1 MELPFDLTAGQGA
14 YLAAALFA
22 AAYVRG
28 YSGFG
33 FSAIF
38 IILAALTTN
47 PLPLIPVIFSCEIA
61 MTLFQARGIRAHVDW
76 SRVRPLLVGAA
87 IATIP
92 SVTVMAHL
100 GEAQARLAISA
111 VILSLSLILLSGW
124 QLRREIGFGG
134 NLSVGLLSGMVNSA
148 GVGGLPAAAFL
159 TAQPLAP
166 SVFRATMIVFLTGI
180 DLMALPVMHA
190 NGLTGTET
198 LMGVLLAFPILGVGI
213 WAGGLRF
220 SSASQAQ
227 FRRVIVILLTL
238 FSVLNIL
245 KVAL

>member
-1 MELPFDLTAGQGA
+1 MELPFDLSTGQGA

-22 AAYVRG
+22 AAYIRG

-61 MTLFQARGIRAHVDW
+61 MTLFQAQGIRAHVDW
-76 SRVRPLLVGAA
+76 SRVRPLLIGAA

-92 SVTVMAHL
+92 SVTVMARL
-100 GEAQARLAISA
+100 GEDQARLAISA
-111 VILSLSLILLSGW
+111 VILVLSLVLLSGW
-124 QLRREIGFGG
+124 QLRRPIGFHG
-134 NLSVGLLSGMVNSA
+134 NLSVGVLSGMVNSA
-148 GVGGLPAAAFL
+148 GVGGLPTAAFL

-166 SVFRATMIVFLTGI
+166 TVFRATMIVFLTGI
-180 DLMALPVMHA
+180 DVMALPVMHA
-190 NGLTGTET
+190 NGLTGTGT
-198 LMGVLLAFPILGVGI
+198 LTGVMLAFPILGLGI

-227 FRRVIVILLTL
+227 FRRMIVILLTL
-238 FSVLNIL
+238 FSALNIL